1 MSGQSGYGR
10 ILMNEKYLRIY
21 LQDHLAG
28 STAGLEL
35 ARRTRG
41 ANEGTEYG
49 PPLARIADEIEADR
63 RMLQGIMDDLG
74 FGGDRLKN
82 AGAWALEKAGRLK
95 LNGELTGYSALSR
108 VVELEGLLT
117 GITGKWGLWVA
128 LLELAPSEPR
138 LDTERLERLRDRAEE
153 QRATVE
159 ELREKA
165 AREAFAAPQT
175 YRGLTPLGWS
185 RCPGSPSSRSCAGAR
200 SWPGGWVARSGLSG
214 STRRAA

>member
-1 MSGQSGYGR
+1 MRGRNGYVR
-10 ILMNEKYLRIY
+10 RVNEKQLRIY

-28 STAGLEL
+28 ATAGLEL

-63 RMLQGIMDDLG
+63 RHLQGVLEEFG
-74 FGGDRLKN
+74 WGGDKLKN
-82 AGAWALEKAGRLK
+82 MAAWGVEKVGRLK
-95 LNGELTGYSALSR
+95 LNGQLTGYSPLSR
-108 VVELEGLLT
+108 LVELEGLLT

-128 LLELAPSEPR
+128 LLRLAPGEPR
-138 LDTERLERLRDRAEE
+138 LDVALLERLRDRAEA

-165 AREAFAAPQT
+165 ASEAFA
-175 YRGLTPLGWS
+175 
-185 RCPGSPSSRSCAGAR
+185 GAA
-200 SWPGGWVARSGLSG
+200 V
-214 STRRAA
+214 

>member
-1 MSGQSGYGR
+1 
-10 ILMNEKYLRIY
+10 MNEKHLRIY

-41 ANEGTEYG
+41 ANVGTEYG
-49 PPLARIADEIEADR
+49 PPLAKIADDIEADR
-63 RMLQGIMDDLG
+63 RHLQGIMEDLG

-82 AGAWALEKAGRLK
+82 AAAWGLEKAGRLK
-95 LNGELTGYSALSR
+95 LNGTITGYSPLSR

-117 GITGKWGLWVA
+117 GITGKKGLWLA
-128 LLELAPSEPR
+128 LLQVAPEEPR
-138 LDTERLERLRDRAEE
+138 LDTALLERLRDRADA

-165 AREAFAAPQT
+165 AREAF
-175 YRGLTPLGWS
+175 
-185 RCPGSPSSRSCAGAR
+185 
-200 SWPGGWVARSGLSG
+200 GGF
-214 STRRAA
+214 RREVPPIVDMG

>member
-1 MSGQSGYGR
+1 
-10 ILMNEKYLRIY
+10 MNEKPLRIY

-28 STAGLEL
+28 ATAGLEL

-49 PPLARIADEIEADR
+49 EPLAKVADEIEADR
-63 RMLQGIMDDLG
+63 RQLQGIMDDLG

-82 AGAWALEKAGRLK
+82 AGAWTLEKAGRLK
-95 LNGELTGYSALSR
+95 LNGQITGYAPLSR

-128 LLELAPSEPR
+128 LLEIAPTEPR
-138 LDTERLERLRDRAEE
+138 LDAELLGRLRDRAEA

-165 AREAFAAPQT
+165 AREAF
-175 YRGLTPLGWS
+175 
-185 RCPGSPSSRSCAGAR
+185 
-200 SWPGGWVARSGLSG
+200 LS
-214 STRRAA
+214 

>member
-1 MSGQSGYGR
+1 
-10 ILMNEKYLRIY
+10 MNEKNLRIY

-63 RMLQGIMDDLG
+63 RHLVGIVEELG
-74 FGGDRLKN
+74 FGGDRLKIM
-82 AGAWALEKAGRLK
+82 AAWGLEKVGRLK
-95 LNGELTGYSALSR
+95 LNGQLTGYSPLSR
-108 VVELEGLLT
+108 LVELEGLLA
-117 GITGKWGLWVA
+117 GITGKKGLWVS

-138 LDTERLERLRDRAEE
+138 LEAELLGRLRDRAEE

-165 AREAFAAPQT
+165 AREAFLA
-175 YRGLTPLGWS
+175 
-185 RCPGSPSSRSCAGAR
+185 
-200 SWPGGWVARSGLSG
+200 
-214 STRRAA
+214 

>member
-1 MSGQSGYGR
+1 
-10 ILMNEKYLRIY
+10 MNEKYLRIY

-49 PPLARIADEIEADR
+49 PPLAKIADEIEADR
-63 RMLQGIMDDLG
+63 RMLQGIMEDLG
-74 FGGDRLKN
+74 FGGDRLKI

-95 LNGELTGYSALSR
+95 LNGELTSYSPLSR
-108 VVELEGLLT
+108 LVELEGLLT
-117 GITGKWGLWVA
+117 GITGKKGLWVS

-138 LDTERLERLRDRAEE
+138 LDADVLGRLRDRAEE
-153 QRATVE
+153 QRTTVE

-165 AREAFAAPQT
+165 AREAFAA
-175 YRGLTPLGWS
+175 
-185 RCPGSPSSRSCAGAR
+185 
-200 SWPGGWVARSGLSG
+200 
-214 STRRAA
+214 

>member
-1 MSGQSGYGR
+1 
-10 ILMNEKYLRIY
+10 MNEKYLRIY

-49 PPLARIADEIEADR
+49 APLARIADEIEADR
-63 RMLQGIMDDLG
+63 RQLEGIMGDLG

-82 AGAWALEKAGRLK
+82 VAAWSLEKAGRLK
-95 LNGELTGYSALSR
+95 LNGELKGYSPLSR

-117 GITGKWGLWVA
+117 GITGKKGLWVA
-128 LLELAPSEPR
+128 LLQIAPGEPR
-138 LDTERLERLRDRAEE
+138 LDAALLERLRDRAEE

-165 AREAFAAPQT
+165 AQEAFAA
-175 YRGLTPLGWS
+175 
-185 RCPGSPSSRSCAGAR
+185 
-200 SWPGGWVARSGLSG
+200 
-214 STRRAA
+214 

>member
-1 MSGQSGYGR
+1 
-10 ILMNEKYLRIY
+10 MNEKYLRIY

-63 RMLQGIMDDLG
+63 RHLQGIIGDLG

-82 AGAWALEKAGRLK
+82 IAAWSLEKMGRLK
-95 LNGELTGYSALSR
+95 MNGELTGYSPLSR

-117 GITGKWGLWVA
+117 GITGKKGLWVA
-128 LLELAPSEPR
+128 LLQIAPSEPR
-138 LDTERLERLRDRAEE
+138 VEVALLERLRDRAEE

-165 AREAFAAPQT
+165 AREAFAA
-175 YRGLTPLGWS
+175 
-185 RCPGSPSSRSCAGAR
+185 
-200 SWPGGWVARSGLSG
+200 
-214 STRRAA
+214 